1 LKYQKKP
8 VVIEAALWNGRHLG
22 DVDDNGRVIPRTR
35 PPWFP
40 AITRDVTGQGLA
52 FLTNAKPGEVYS
64 EADRLLIVTPEGVMT
79 ASPGDWIIRGVVGEL
94 YPCKPD
100 IFVQTYEA
108 TGEPDDAPAPL
119 KAARG

>member
-1 LKYQKKP
+1 M
-8 VVIEAALWNGRHLG
+8 VSCGRTCAG
-22 DVDDNGRVIPRTR
+22 MVFATS
-35 PPWFP
+35 W
-40 AITRDVTGQGLA
+40 
-52 FLTNAKPGEVYS
+52 
-64 EADRLLIVTPEGVMT
+64 MT